1 MANTRY
7 TYIDLLNII
16 ACMGVVFLHSTNMY
30 IFDYSGDINLPCI
43 FSLFIFSVLLWPVD
57 VFFMI
62 SGSTLIKESS
72 TFSSGSMVQFYK
84 NRVKRILIPL
94 LVWNL
99 LYGIKFWIWKDNMS
113 QFNICEALKRF
124 IELGYNPHFW
134 FFIPLIVI
142 YISMPFI
149 ASFAIN
155 ASKKELQFFLILGFV
170 LIAIIEPIL
179 EYLHIET
186 FGDLFPFGCQ
196 YIIFAIAGYYI
207 SNYNIGIKG
216 RRVLYCLAVA
226 SALILFFAGI
236 YVAEHRQST
245 YILHSYTFAPCVLTA
260 LGMFTFVRNLNFGR
274 INTDFIRKWSSL
286 SFGIYLCQAM
296 FFTMTN
302 KVPFPIGNHPAI
314 LFPTVYL
321 LCLISV
327 SIIKKIPILNKIV

>member
-1 MANTRY
+1 MMQPDFGT
-7 TYIDLLNII
+7 T
-16 ACMGVVFLHSTNMY
+16 MVFLA
-30 IFDYSGDINLPCI
+30 IFTVMI
-43 FSLFIFSVLLWPVD
+43 FSAK
-57 VFFMI
+57 I
-62 SGSTLIKESS
+62 SWK
-72 TFSSGSMVQFYK
+72 Y
-84 NRVKRILIPL
+84 IL
-94 LVWNL
+94 
-99 LYGIKFWIWKDNMS
+99 
-113 QFNICEALKRF
+113 
-124 IELGYNPHFW
+124 
-134 FFIPLIVI
+134 
-142 YISMPFI
+142 
-149 ASFAIN
+149 
-155 ASKKELQFFLILGFV
+155 
-170 LIAIIEPIL
+170 
-179 EYLHIET
+179 
-186 FGDLFPFGCQ
+186 
-196 YIIFAIAGYYI
+196 
-207 SNYNIGIKG
+207 NYNIGIKG